1 MKKLLSTAIA
11 TALTATGLLA
21 TSATLNTAAAEVA
34 FNAGVMS
41 QYIFRG
47 MTQRD
52 TAAFNGGVDYTHN
65 SGIYLGLWAAQV
77 GFGTQTSAG
86 LEYDIYGGYKTSLGG
101 FDLGA
106 GFTSYNY
113 TEKYKASN
121 TTGFDSSYQE
131 LNFSAGYG
139 PISLTVNPG
148 YHEGVD
154 GMKNKDY
161 IFYSLKG
168 EYKGLYALYGAFD
181 KKAEANKGTASAF
194 DARKDGS
201 YIQAGYKTSVSGFDL
216 DMYLINSSK
225 ELNMT
230 ATGGNKDYMT
240 GVFAVSKAF

>member
-1 MKKLLSTAIA
+1 KFNITICFYLINNNNGTVNANRLTPQDSNNHIFIETLNTLECNMKKLLSTAIA

-148 YHEGVD
+148 
-154 GMKNKDY
+154 
-161 IFYSLKG
+161 
-168 EYKGLYALYGAFD
+168 
-181 KKAEANKGTASAF
+181 
-194 DARKDGS
+194 
-201 YIQAGYKTSVSGFDL
+201 
-216 DMYLINSSK
+216 
-225 ELNMT
+225 
-230 ATGGNKDYMT
+230 
-240 GVFAVSKAF
+240 